1 MLLNIIQDIHVIIV
15 KLFDRSR
22 RFFGSP
28 SFDAVVDAVA
38 EYENTG
44 PYRHK
49 DIFAYVR

>member
-15 KLFDRSR
+15 KLFDR